1 MRFTATVR
9 REDDWFV
16 AQALEIDVAS
26 QGRTIEESLKNLV
39 EAITLFLDESEPVVI
54 SSEPMFVTTI
64 DVPTRAAV

>member
-26 QGRTIEESLKNLV
+26 QGRTIEESLTNLV

-54 SSEPMFVTTI
+54 SSEPTFVTTI
-64 DVPTRAAV
+64 DVPARAAG